1 MSQTLCILGRQ
12 PALGLAELESLY
24 GSDVLRPVGQTAA
37 LLAVDPQHIDFS
49 RLGGTVKFCKVL
61 TTIDSSNW
69 GDIQKFLAQ
78 AIPEHLQYLPDGKLK
93 LGLSVFGLK
102 SVSVQRL
109 HATALELK
117 KIIKRAG
124 RSVRVIPNKELA
136 LNSAQVLH
144 NQLTGNLGWELVFV
158 ADGQRTILA
167 QNIAE
172 QDIDAYSLR
181 DRERPKR
188 DSRVGMLPPK
198 LAQIII
204 NLGAGLQPTPS
215 DSSSEACSSLS
226 SINFDK
232 TVLDPF
238 CGTGVLLQESLMM
251 GYEAYGTD
259 LEPRMIE
266 YSDTNLKWLQTT
278 IRPIGTSFRLEVA
291 DATSYEWSHKKSFI
305 ACETYLGRALTTLPS
320 EGDLQQ
326 IVQDCNYIHKKFLLN
341 LARQVQPGFRACI
354 AVPTWRTK
362 NGFKHM
368 PVLDQLTDLGYTRMS
383 FVHAAESDLVYHRDD
398 QVVGR
403 ELVILSRN

>member
-24 GSDVLRPVGQTAA
+24 GSGVLRPVGQTAA
-37 LLAVDPQHIDFS
+37 LLELEPRHIDFS

-61 TTIDSSNW
+61 TVIDSSNW

-78 AIPEHLQYLPDGKLK
+78 SIPEHLDYLPEGKLK

-102 SVSVQRL
+102 GVSVQRL
-109 HATALELK
+109 NATALELK
-117 KIIKRAG
+117 KTIKREG
-124 RSVRVIPNKELA
+124 RNVRVIPNKELA

-144 NQLTGNLGWELVFV
+144 NQLTGSLGWEFVFV

-204 NLGAGLQPTPS
+204 NLGAGRQPAPPATT
-215 DSSSEACSSLS
+215 DEDCGSLS
-226 SINFDK
+226 SVNFDK

-238 CGTGVLLQESLMM
+238 CGTGVLLQEALMM

-259 LEPRMIE
+259 LEPRMVE
-266 YSDTNLKWLQTT
+266 YSDTNLHWLQTT

-291 DATSYEWSHKKSFI
+291 DGTNYEWPHQKSFI

-320 EGDLQQ
+320 ENDLQQ
-326 IVQDCNYIHKKFLLN
+326 IVQDCNYIHKKFLQN
-341 LARQVQPGFRACI
+341 LARQVNPGFRACI

-362 NGFKHM
+362 QGFKHM

-383 FVHAAESDLVYHRDD
+383 FVHAAESDLVYYRDD

-403 ELVILSRN
+403 ELVVLERK